1 MNKAPLLEPLSDDDL
16 DALAKLLVE
25 RSPFDVDA
33 LLGLLHAVAVAPGSV
48 PPPTWLQLVLP
59 VGIREENPGEAET
72 LTGLILRLHRQV
84 LLALE
89 GRNTIIPEADD
100 VARCAAFADGFLQG
114 AAADPAWLD
123 DDERWTFA
131 SWAAYLANKRDL
143 IAPALLEDLDDDAGS
158 KAILRKQMG
167 SIIVTTNEA
176 FLALRQR
183 KAGAAT
189 TTTSARRPGRNDPCA
204 CGSGKK
210 YKRCCASGAGPQG

>member
-1 MNKAPLLEPLSDDDL
+1 MKDVPLLAPLSDHDL
-16 DALAKLLVE
+16 DALAKLLVD

-33 LLGLLHAVAVAPGSV
+33 LLGLLHAVAIAPGSV

-59 VGIREENPGEAET
+59 VGIREENPGEAEE

-84 LLALE
+84 VLTLE
-89 GRNTIIPEADD
+89 GRTTIIPEADD
-100 VARCAAFADGFLQG
+100 AARCAAFADGFLRG

-131 SWAAYLANKRDL
+131 SWAAYLTGKRDL
-143 IAPALLEDLDDDAGS
+143 IAPAILEELDDDAGA
-158 KAILRKQMG
+158 KAVLRKQMG

-183 KAGAAT
+183 PIAAGA
-189 TTTSARRPGRNDPCA
+189 SRPGRNDPCP

-210 YKRCCASGAGPQG
+210 YKRCCAVAQG